1 MMFRFSQR
9 VVVLNEENEKK
20 DVQNEIQVTI
30 RIHYL
35 KRISK
40 IIKKLLLNY
49 FLYRKG
55 YRICT

>member
-1 MMFRFSQR
+1 MFRFSQR

-40 IIKKLLLNY
+40 IIKKLLLN
-49 FLYRKG
+49 
-55 YRICT
+55 